1 MGYGLTFLHGF
12 ELYPYALGQVEA
24 MMMERR
30 DDSSQAG
37 LLGLK
42 LQVPVGVKLSMNLL
56 YPLQLTAGAEYVLNI
71 MDLSEDQPYV
81 DHSFLDV
88 TGYNR
93 SGLYFSVGLRLCL

>member
-1 MGYGLTFLHGF
+1 
-12 ELYPYALGQVEA
+12 
-24 MMMERR
+24 MMERR